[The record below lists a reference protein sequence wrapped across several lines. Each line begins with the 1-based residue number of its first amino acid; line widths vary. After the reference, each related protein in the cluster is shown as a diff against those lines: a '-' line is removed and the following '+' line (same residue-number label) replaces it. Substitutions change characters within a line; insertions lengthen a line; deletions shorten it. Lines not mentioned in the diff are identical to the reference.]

1 MKPKYSLKTLYR
13 SPVRT
18 ILTFILL
25 AAVTFALFSQVMEY
39 AIANREM
46 KKAVEQYDGVMT
58 VQSANPAN
66 TDASNPQYMYAD
78 TRVSVDNLPKF
89 LAEGFRHLKT
99 IPLSDYI
106 MEEISAL
113 PYISYIDT
121 RYMTGGYSD
130 EYMRLD
136 DGRNYYNYTNQCV
149 IEATVTH
156 KVYERITVRDV
167 ELIGGDAKRW
177 FDEEGTFIWAEDTKG
192 FNQQI
197 ELYAPVAYETALK
210 ISREQGGDVPEYDEF
225 LEEYRGQQILYNITG
240 AERAT
245 NLVTENSKYGT
256 DFFETLEIGKRYIFV
271 LRYDDYAVNFID
283 TENYYLTDPF
293 VEEYCDAVIPVD
305 GLPENYIESEE
316 FAGLRAYIDRIERN
330 LYTFDVVYTKNS
342 GSIRYFADGTVGI
355 SEGRGIKIDDT
366 ENKNNVCIIHHDV
379 AQAYGLN
386 VGDTITINLGDKLF
400 EQYASKGAIDV
411 SPAQAPENLTEAT
424 LEIVGI
430 FKDTRSDDLLT
441 ADPCWSYSINTIF
454 VPQHLLNVSEEELEN
469 YKSAPAEISFV
480 IDNAWDIPAFEE
492 ECVPLVKK
500 MKMRTF
506 FSDNGW
512 KDLIDGYRETER
524 LTLIKLAV
532 LMASVFVSTCF
543 IAFLYIVAKRHDYA
557 IMRVLGTSKRKS
569 GNALLLPLFVITCVA
584 VFAGGAAAMIYTAK
598 TVADSDSLQYLSG
611 MVQIDTGIPPMAV
624 AACIIGEIVLT
635 LLIAE
640 ALLAMIGS
648 NSPLALIQAH
658 TQRLNRRLERKRKK
672 KEAAIVP
679 ESAEPVVL
687 GQWVSI
693 EPVKRD
699 GKKRKFKFAAKY
711 IFRHIRRTK
720 GKAVMLLL
728 VTALLL
734 SVAAQL
740 LIMDASYNRLFEE
753 TEIISNYAGY
763 LNLKYVN
770 ELINS
775 GHVKD
780 VFYHET
786 TAAEING
793 VGLQTIVTSDVQRC
807 TLEQLEIT
815 WLEGYNEDSMEQLND
830 RVTVLGAALMDRFDL
845 SLGDT
850 IHVAENGTYREAT
863 DKYMTMYVREFGA
876 APPLYIDDEINEE
889 YDAWNIGFEEK
900 YRDDIEAE
908 YLKHSDEFLVIG
920 SVTSNN
926 HTMDLT
932 MFLNGCME
940 LNIVYGK
947 LAVLDEIEATLIDNW
962 KADEY
967 REYGEALAA
976 ANLTGEVAFIMD
988 TSKLDN
994 ILNNIRLMDMLY
1006 PIVVAAILVIGAFLC
1021 GLLIVQTSKDIAIMR
1036 VLGTSKRRVRLIM
1049 IAEHAIVC
1057 LVGIIA
1063 AFAVAYLRK
1072 ASISVINDVS
1082 IVCCM
1087 YFAAILLAS
1096 IVASAMASRKNVLE
1110 LLQTKE

>member
-1 MKPKYSLKTLYR
+1 MKAKLSLKTLYR

-25 AAVTFALFSQVMEY
+25 AAVTFALFSQVLEY
-39 AIANREM
+39 SIADREM

-58 VQSANPAN
+58 MQSAKPAN

-78 TRVSVDNLPKF
+78 TRVSVDYLPEF

-99 IPLSDYI
+99 IPLSNYI

-136 DGRNYYNYTNQCV
+136 DGRDYYNYTNQCV
-149 IEATVTH
+149 IEATVAF

-167 ELIGGDAKRW
+167 ELIGGDALRW
-177 FDEEGTFIWAEDTKG
+177 FDEEGTFIWAEDTKL

-197 ELYAPVAYETALK
+197 EWNAPLAYQQAKEIA
-210 ISREQGGDVPEYDEF
+210 RNQGGDVPEYDEF
-225 LEEYRGQQILYNITG
+225 LETYRGQQILYNSEG
-240 AERAT
+240 VERAMT
-245 NLVTENSKYGT
+245 IVTENSKYGT

-271 LRYDDYAVNFID
+271 LRYDDYAVNYSN
-283 TENYYLTDPF
+283 TESYYLTDPF

-305 GLPENYIESEE
+305 GLPENYIETEE

-330 LYTFDVVYTKNS
+330 LYTFDMVYTRNS
-342 GSIRYFADGTVGI
+342 SSIRYFAEGTVGI
-355 SEGRGIKIDDT
+355 SEGRGIKNEDT

-379 AQAYGLN
+379 AQAYGLK

-411 SPAQAPENLTEAT
+411 SPAQAPENLTEVT

-430 FKDTRSDDLLT
+430 FKDTRSDDILT
-441 ADPCWSYSINTIF
+441 TDPCWSYSINTIF

-469 YKSAPAEISFV
+469 YKFAPAEVSFV

-492 ECVPLVKK
+492 ECLPLVKE
-500 MKMRTF
+500 MKMRPF

-512 KDLIDGYRETER
+512 KDLIEGYRETER
-524 LTLIKLAV
+524 LTLIKLGV
-532 LMASVFVSTCF
+532 LTASVFVSTCF
-543 IAFLYIVAKRHDYA
+543 VAFLYIVAKRHDYA

-569 GNALLLPLFVITCVA
+569 GNALLLPLFVLACAA
-584 VFAGGAAAMIYTAK
+584 VLTGSAAAMIYTTQ
-598 TVADSDSLQYLSG
+598 TVAASDSLQYLSG
-611 MVQIDTGIPPMAV
+611 IVQIDTAIPPLTV
-624 AACIIGEIVLT
+624 AGCIIGEIALT

-640 ALLAMIGS
+640 FLLSIIGK

-658 TQRLNRRLERKRKK
+658 ARRENKRLERKNKK
-672 KEAAIVP
+672 KQAQILP
-679 ESAEPVVL
+679 ESAEHIVL
-687 GQWVSI
+687 GQWVPL
-693 EPVKRD
+693 EKAKHD
-699 GKKRKFKFAAKY
+699 GKKRKLRFSAKY

-720 GKAVMLLL
+720 GKAVLLML

-734 SVAAQL
+734 SVAGQL

-775 GHVKD
+775 GYVED

-786 TAAEING
+786 TVAETNG
-793 VGLQTIVTSDVQRC
+793 LAYQTIVTSDVQRC
-807 TLEQLEIT
+807 TQEQLDIT
-815 WLEGYNEDSMEQLND
+815 WLDGYNEDSMQHLNH
-830 RVTVLGAALMDRFDL
+830 RVVVLGEAIMKRFDL

-850 IHVAENGTYREAT
+850 ILVAESGTYSEAT
-863 DKYMTMYVREFGA
+863 DKYMEMYVREFGA
-876 APPLYIDDEINEE
+876 APPLYIGDDINEE
-889 YDAWNIGFEEK
+889 YVKWNSGFEEK
-900 YRDDIEAE
+900 YSDDIEAE
-908 YLKHSDEFLVIG
+908 YAKDADEFLVIG

-940 LNIVYGK
+940 LNIIYGK
-947 LAVLDEIEATLIDNW
+947 LAILDEIEATLIDNW
-962 KADEY
+962 KAEEY
-967 REYGEALAA
+967 REFGEKLAA

-994 ILNNIRLMDMLY
+994 ILNNIKLMDTLY
-1006 PIVVAAILVIGAFLC
+1006 PIVVTAILVIGAFLC

-1049 IAEHAIVC
+1049 IAEHALVC
-1057 LVGIIA
+1057 FVGI
-1063 AFAVAYLRK
+1063 AVAFGVVWLRK
-1072 ASISVINDVS
+1072 APISVIVDVS
-1082 IVCCM
+1082 IVCGM

-1096 IVASAMASRKNVLE
+1096 IIASVAASRKNVLE